1 MTAAPPHDDAGGPL
15 AGWLARRVAA
25 GEIASDAAQK
35 ILVARLDSLLRD
47 LRDAQRPGVIA
58 RLFGRQQPGTKGLY
72 IYGEV
77 GRGKTMLMDGFFA
90 LAPVAAKRR
99 IHFNEFMGD
108 VHDRIHVFRQG
119 PDGAGDPIA
128 PVAARIAEETRLLC
142 LDEFSVT
149 DIADAMILSRL
160 FSALFD
166 QGTGRG
172 LVLVATSNT
181 APEDLYRDGLNR
193 GLFLPFLDILREHV
207 DVVRL
212 DVAIDYRL
220 AKLAGTPVYVTP
232 LGRLAREALDRLW
245 RSLTG
250 VPQGQPTALRTRG
263 RDIRIPQAE
272 DGVARFTFAD
282 LCEAPLAAN
291 DYVQIAR
298 AFHTVFVDDI
308 PIIADAQRN
317 AARRFIL
324 LVDTFYDHH
333 VRLIASAAAEPDA
346 LYAASDGEEAFA
358 FRRTVSRL
366 IEMRSGA
373 YLGAAHG
380 GAAAAAEE
388 HLPLAPQHQSG

>member
-25 GEIASDAAQK
+25 GELASDAAQK

-47 LRDAQRPGVIA
+47 LREAQRPGVIA

-90 LAPVAAKRR
+90 LAPAAAKRR

-108 VHDRIHVFRQG
+108 VHDRIHAFRQG

-160 FSALFD
+160 FHALFD
-166 QGTGRG
+166 RG

-193 GLFLPFLDILREHV
+193 GLFLPFLDILRAHV

-380 GAAAAAEE
+380 GAAAAADE